1 MITASEFES
10 HFRTYFDQ
18 LYRLANSM
26 LGDNEESRDVV
37 HEVFAQLWETQPTIE
52 SSKMQDY
59 LKRATCNRCLNLIK
73 HNTRFEALRTSYVN
87 ELKYSLQSE
96 KFDWELWNQI
106 QNFIQTEM
114 PPRTQQAMNLCFGE
128 KMSYKEAASRMGIGV
143 DAINKHI
150 VAGLRLLREKFK
162 NKNKLL

>member
-1 MITASEFES
+1 MITASEFEAY
-10 HFRTYFDQ
+10 FRTYFDQ

-26 LGDNEESRDVV
+26 LGDAEESRDVV
-37 HEVFAQLWETQPTIE
+37 HEVFAHLWEAQPTIE
-52 SSKMQDY
+52 PDKIQDY
-59 LKRATCNRCLNLIK
+59 LMRATCNRCLNLIK

-87 ELKYSLQSE
+87 ELKYSMQRE
-96 KFDWELWNQI
+96 IFDWKLWNQI
-106 QNFIQTEM
+106 QNFIQTEI
-114 PPRTQQAMNLCFGE
+114 PPRTRQVMNLCFGE

-162 NKNKLL
+162 NKNK

>member
-10 HFRTYFDQ
+10 LFRTFFDQ

-26 LGDNEESRDVV
+26 LGDAEESRDVV
-37 HEVFAQLWETQPTIE
+37 HEVFAHLWEAQPKIE
-52 SSKMQDY
+52 PGKMHDY
-59 LKRATCNRCLNLIK
+59 LMRATCNRCLNLIK

-87 ELKYSLQSE
+87 ELKFSLQRDS
-96 KFDWELWNQI
+96 FDWELWNQI
-106 QNFIQTEM
+106 QSYIQTEI

-128 KMSYKEAASRMGIGV
+128 EMSYKEAASEMGVGT

-162 NKNKLL
+162 NKNK